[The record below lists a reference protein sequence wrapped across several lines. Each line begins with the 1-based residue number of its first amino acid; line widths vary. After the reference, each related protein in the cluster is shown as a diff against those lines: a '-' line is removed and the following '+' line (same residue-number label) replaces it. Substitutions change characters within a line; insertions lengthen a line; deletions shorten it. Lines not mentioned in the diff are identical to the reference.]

1 MSLKTTGLMISI
13 GAVFTGASALSA
25 TTTAIGKLET
35 SIKKIEKNKTN
46 LKVNSK
52 EYELANKRVGVL
64 NQSLEKLRI
73 NQAKIETNTLKM
85 NEFENSIGKRLALA
99 ATIVA
104 PIKLAI
110 DFESSMADVKKV
122 VDFSSKEE
130 AKKFE
135 TKILDLSTQI
145 PINATGLATI
155 VASGGQL
162 GIAKDKLLE
171 FTQITAKMSTAFDM
185 STQEAGESSAT
196 LMNVFRLNINQME
209 SLGDALNHLSDNS
222 ASRAK
227 DLIEVLAK
235 VGGSS
240 SIIGLS
246 AKQTSSLASAFL
258 SMGKPVAVTGT
269 AINSILTTLGNATG
283 QGAKFE
289 NALGLIGLSANELKE
304 NISQDAQGTIVDFL
318 NRLNDIEQSE
328 KLGILTDLFGVGYAD
343 DVALLTQGMQ
353 NYTDAI
359 ELLNDKQKYQGSME
373 KEFQVRSNTTA
384 NNFILL
390 SNSISKLGISLGT
403 SLLPIISFSVKALSS
418 IANIVGTFV
427 TSFPKVSAVFSSFVA
442 GAIGISVILP
452 TLGYAWFFVHNGIL
466 KFSSMLKIVT
476 TLLRV
481 NSTITAIC
489 IATTKIWTFFKNLA
503 TSSLK
508 RFNLATIATTI
519 SSKLYMASLSLG
531 TITTKAFSTTT
542 LFLSKAFN
550 IAKLSLRSFLGA
562 TGIGLLLVGAGLIYE
577 YWKPIKTFF
586 LNFWDSIKIGFKDGI
601 NAVLTIFISPIEIIT
616 NIWNNLFSFIGK
628 GTKWIKDIGLSIGS
642 FFGIDSSNTALAI
655 AKVPQM
661 QLQEKPISSIA
672 SYNTIPNAYNI
683 SINVN
688 NPSSNV
694 EVEKAV
700 KKAIENINRDKF
712 NRGIN

>member
-1 MSLKTTGLMISI
+1 MISI

-64 NQSLEKLRI
+64 NQSLEKLKI
-73 NQAKIETNTLKM
+73 NQAKIEANTLKM

-283 QGAKFE
+283 QGKKFE
-289 NALGLIGLSANELKE
+289 NALGLIGFSAKELKE
-304 NISQDAQGTIVDFL
+304 NISSDAQGTIVDFL
-318 NRLNDIEQSE
+318 SRLNDIEQSE
-328 KLGILTDLFGVGYAD
+328 KLGVLTDLFGVGYAD
-343 DVALLTQGMQ
+343 DVALLIAGMQ

-403 SLLPIISFSVKALSS
+403 SLLPIISFSAKALSS

-489 IATTKIWTFFKNLA
+489 IATTKIWTFVKNLA

-508 RFNLATIATTI
+508 RFNLITIATTI
-519 SSKLYMASLSLG
+519 SSKLYIASLSLG
-531 TITTKAFSTTT
+531 TIATKAFSTTA

-550 IAKLSLRSFLGA
+550 IAKLSLRGFLGA

-601 NAVLTIFISPIEIIT
+601 NAVLTIFISPIGIIT

-628 GTKWIKDIGLSIGS
+628 GIKWIKDIGLSIGS
-642 FFGIDSSNTALAI
+642 FFGLDSSNTTLAI

-683 SINVN
+683 NINVN